1 MAEQQQ
7 QQQVPFTGEQ
17 LQQVH
22 NEGALIDFLSSL
34 LDYTPT
40 IPDEL
45 AEHYLS
51 RSGFQCP
58 DIRVTRL
65 VSVAAQKFIGEI
77 ASDALQYCK
86 IRQAAAVKDKKGH
99 QQGKDKHL
107 VLTAE
112 DLAAALREYGVN
124 IHQQEYFA
132 DSPIAGTA
140 PSQKTGD

>member
-7 QQQVPFTGEQ
+7 QQQVPLTGEQ

-22 NEGALIDFLSSL
+22 NDGALIDFLSSL

-77 ASDALQYCK
+77 ASDALHGWWVEK
-86 IRQAAAVKDKKGH
+86 
-99 QQGKDKHL
+99 
-107 VLTAE
+107 VLQ
-112 DLAAALREYGVN
+112 N
-124 IHQQEYFA
+124 
-132 DSPIAGTA
+132 
-140 PSQKTGD
+140 

>member
-7 QQQVPFTGEQ
+7 QQGAALSAAAAAAGEPP
-17 LQQVH
+17 QVH
-22 NEGALIDFLSSL
+22 SDAALLDFLSSL

-65 VSVAAQKFIGEI
+65 VSIAAQKFIAEI

-86 IRQAAAVKDKKGH
+86 SRQAAATKDKKGH
-99 QQGKDKHL
+99 QHGKVISVLFAIPCFYFLYPILL
-107 VLTAE
+107 VF
-112 DLAAALREYGVN
+112 YSV
-124 IHQQEYFA
+124 Q
-132 DSPIAGTA
+132 
-140 PSQKTGD
+140 

>member
-1 MAEQQQ
+1 MNAIITHN
-7 QQQVPFTGEQ
+7 PSGEPP
-17 LQQVH
+17 QVH
-22 NEGALIDFLSSL
+22 SDAALLDFLSSL

-65 VSVAAQKFIGEI
+65 VSIAAQKFIGEI

-86 IRQAAAVKDKKGH
+86 IRQAAATKDKKGH
-99 QQGKDKHL
+99 QHGKEKRL
-107 VLTAE
+107 VLTTE
-112 DLAAALREYGVN
+112 DLSAALREYGVN
-124 IHQQEYFA
+124 IHHQEYFA
-132 DSPIAGTA
+132 DSPTAGTA